1 MYEKILA
8 PLDGSELSECS
19 LQHIKAIVIG
29 CQVPEVILFRVA
41 EPVSSLVFSG
51 YPEMID
57 GNLVTQLEEQSRGEA
72 KNYVEKIAV
81 RLKREGIN
89 VKTAIVSGRP
99 ADEILDYVKNNKID
113 LIIMSTHG
121 KSGISRFAFGSVA
134 EKVLRHSTVPVLVIA
149 APGCRVNL

>member
-19 LQHIKAIVIG
+19 LQHIKAVAIG
-29 CQVPEVILFRVA
+29 CQVPEVILIRVT
-41 EPVSSLVFSG
+41 EPVSSLVYSG

-57 GNLVTQLEEQSRGEA
+57 GNLISRLEEQSRDQA
-72 KNYVEKIAV
+72 KNYIEKIAV

-89 VKTAIVSGRP
+89 VKTTVVSGSP

-134 EKVLRHSTVPVLVIA
+134 EKVLRHSTVPVLVISA
-149 APGCRVNL
+149 AGCRVDL

>member
-19 LQHIKAIVIG
+19 LQHIKAVAIG
-29 CQVPEVILFRVA
+29 CQVPEVTLLRVT

-51 YPEMID
+51 HPEMID
-57 GNLVTQLEEQSRGEA
+57 GNLVERLEEQSRDQA
-72 KNYVEKIAV
+72 KNYIEKIAV

-89 VKTAIVSGRP
+89 IKTAIVSGSP
-99 ADEILDYVKNNKID
+99 ADEILDYVKKNKID
-113 LIIMSTHG
+113 LVIMSTHG

-134 EKVLRHSTVPVLVIA
+134 EKVLRHSPVPVLVVSA
-149 APGCRVNL
+149 AGCRINL

>member
-8 PLDGSELSECS
+8 PLDGSELAECS
-19 LQHIKAIVIG
+19 LQHIKAVALG
-29 CQVPEVILFRVA
+29 CQVPEVILLRVI
-41 EPVSSLVFSG
+41 EPVSSLVYSG

-57 GNLVTQLEEQSRGEA
+57 GNLIAQLEEQSQDQA
-72 KNYVEKIAV
+72 KNYIEKIAV
-81 RLKREGIN
+81 RLKREGID

-99 ADEILDYVKNNKID
+99 ADEILEYSKKNHID

-134 EKVLRHSTVPVLVIA
+134 EKVLRHSTVPVLVISA
-149 APGCRVNL
+149 AGCRVDL